1 MISVTTNI
9 RQIKNILLLSNQI
22 NCFYCGGILKTSRL
36 QQTDVMAF
44 KRFIF
49 IVLVFLSI
57 LTFSCESGGGKPVP
71 SDEQKTEARISD
83 SINENLHIDPT
94 PDTYRIRHLYDK
106 QYAYCYRHYGFT
118 SEYQYNEMLFDS
130 NDSLLMQMDTVL
142 EYSTPSNYYNISL
155 KKENVTVSVWRWK
168 DMPDDTKQPIWKS

>member
-49 IVLVFLSI
+49 IVFVFLSC
-57 LTFSCESGGGKPVP
+57 LTISCKSDGGKPVP

-83 SINENLHIDPT
+83 SINEELQIATN
-94 PDTYRIRHLYDK
+94 PDTYRLKYPYDK
-106 QYAYCYRHYGFT
+106 
-118 SEYQYNEMLFDS
+118 
-130 NDSLLMQMDTVL
+130 
-142 EYSTPSNYYNISL
+142 
-155 KKENVTVSVWRWK
+155 
-168 DMPDDTKQPIWKS
+168 